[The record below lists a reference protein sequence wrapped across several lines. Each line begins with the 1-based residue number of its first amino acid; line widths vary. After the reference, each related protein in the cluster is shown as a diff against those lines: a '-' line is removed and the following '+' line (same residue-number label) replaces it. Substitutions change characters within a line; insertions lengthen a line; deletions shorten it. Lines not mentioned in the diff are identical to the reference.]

1 MKMRV
6 GLTRLGYFT
15 LRIEV
20 SMGWSVNGLKR
31 LATISLTFYVRSCN
45 IFTKAVSVLTYFL
58 PNQLAIF
65 CENNNFYF
73 MKTAKISVY
82 GNIAVDGNIASVNE

>member
-1 MKMRV
+1 M
-6 GLTRLGYFT
+6 
-15 LRIEV
+15 
-20 SMGWSVNGLKR
+20 
-31 LATISLTFYVRSCN
+31 RSCN
-45 IFTKAVSVLTYFL
+45 SFTKAVSVLTNFL

-65 CENNNFYF
+65 CEKNNFYF